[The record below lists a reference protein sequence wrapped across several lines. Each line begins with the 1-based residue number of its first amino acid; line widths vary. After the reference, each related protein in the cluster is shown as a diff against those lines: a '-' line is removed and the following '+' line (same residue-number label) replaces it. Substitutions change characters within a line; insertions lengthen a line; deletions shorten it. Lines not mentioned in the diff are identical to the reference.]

1 MKNTLLLMG
10 IICIL
15 FSCKNKTDSN
25 IAVNSTHENAK
36 TPTLEGVWEL
46 VGYYN
51 YVDNKINDSTRTNEN
66 RKQVKIYTKNKVMWS
81 KKRVPDSTEW
91 FAYGSYTIAD
101 NILTENLE
109 YASKTMDKALE
120 ESPEFKYELIVTD
133 STFSQIEID
142 ENNQRFYSENYK
154 RIE

>member
-1 MKNTLLLMG
+1 MKKQLLLIG

-15 FSCKNKTDSN
+15 FSCKNKNENN
-25 IAVNSTHENAK
+25 IAINSTPEKAK

-46 VGYYN
+46 ASYYN
-51 YVDNKINDSTRTNEN
+51 YVDDKINDSTKTNEN
-66 RKQVKIYTKNKVMWS
+66 RKQVKVYTKNKVMWS
-81 KKRVPDSTEW
+81 KKRPVDSTEW
-91 FAYGSYTIAD
+91 FAYGSYTISD

-120 ESPEFKYELIVTD
+120 DSTEFRYELIVTD